1 MRIKILILI
10 LMGAVGGHF
19 PGFPPLPA
27 AVPTRTS
34 ALPSTDEKQT
44 EQVPAKKPD
53 VFFVPTPSEAVEK
66 MLEMAGI
73 QSGDILYDL
82 GCGDGRI
89 VVTAAKKYGIRAVGV
104 DVDPERI
111 RESLENARTN
121 RVEHLVTIKQADI
134 FELDFSEATVVTL
147 FLLPELNTR
156 LKPQLRKLKPG
167 SRILSYS
174 FEMHRA
180 KPDEVFRGK
189 LDHEFGRA
197 YTIFKWVVPWVEE

>member
-1 MRIKILILI
+1 MKIFII
-10 LMGAVGGHF
+10 SF
-19 PGFPPLPA
+19 IIA
-27 AVPTRTS
+27 AVPFMVTQAGVDSVRTS
-34 ALPSTDEKQT
+34 ALPSNDEKQT

-53 VFFVPTPSEAVEK
+53 VFFVPTPQEAVEK

-73 QSGDILYDL
+73 KRGDILYDL

-104 DVDPERI
+104 DVDPKRV
-111 RESLENARTN
+111 RESRENVRTN
-121 RVEHLVTIKQADI
+121 QVEHLVTIKQADI
-134 FELDFSEATVVTL
+134 FDLDFSGATVVTL

-180 KPDEVFRGK
+180 KPEEVFRGK
-189 LDHEFGRA
+189 LDNEFGRP
-197 YTIFKWVVPWVEE
+197 YTIYKWVVPWEEE